1 MNCHLIYGCEVW
13 GQNQNNVLVQRFKN
27 FQEKALCLINFE
39 SNPNVLGQ
47 LLKGSNVLN
56 LTNFIK
62 YEYALFIRNSL
73 RKKNIPI
80 FNEFYTLFNENHV
93 CNKRGS
99 TNQMLVVSQ
108 FQTTHYIEHFLKLR
122 SINAQNLFQRSLETD
137 LIT

>member
-1 MNCHLIYGCEVW
+1 MS
-13 GQNQNNVLVQRFKN
+13 VQRLKKFP
-27 FQEKALCLINFE
+27 EKALCLINFE
-39 SNPNVLGQ
+39 TNPNVLGQ
-47 LLKGSNVLN
+47 LLKDSSVLN

-62 YEYALFIRNSL
+62 YKYALFIRKSL
-73 RKKNIPI
+73 RRKNIPK
-80 FNEFYTLFNENHV
+80 FNEVYTFFNENHV